1 LLSDNYHNKQ
11 IDVMSNDGDNE
22 LRSGLTE
29 ALALHFETPHGDN
42 ITSKGTLNGA
52 TSVLHLN
59 LLVLID
65 E

>member
-1 LLSDNYHNKQ
+1 
-11 IDVMSNDGDNE
+11 MSNDGDNE